1 MASRLIKPGTAREET
16 ASERASTRV
25 YRPKRKE
32 VRKTWLRWDNS
43 SSCSASGS
51 RLASALGSRRM
62 LRGERTH
69 RTDFNH
75 RLAAPVV
82 DTALRHGVHWGY
94 SIPKRSTVNS
104 CRRRR
109 AARAGRV
116 VVLVVV
122 QRFQQSRAA
131 GSASGAAPRRAQSP
145 VACLTPCYKDS
156 VRGRVE
162 RDKIKNNVRK

>member
-1 MASRLIKPGTAREET
+1 MDHQCALRIPSRIMASRLIKPATAREET

-25 YRPKRKE
+25 CRPKRKE

-82 DTALRHGVHWGY
+82 DTALRYGVHWGY

-122 QRFQQSRAA
+122 QRFQRSSLERQAPLRR
-131 GSASGAAPRRAQSP
+131 GAAPRAGPSP
-145 VACLTPCYKDS
+145 PS
-156 VRGRVE
+156 RV
-162 RDKIKNNVRK
+162 